1 MVLVLRLRDGNNN
14 KPDGPL
20 HSVLAARRRCRRVM
34 ALKMYRYRV
43 CVMSGVAIVVVVVV
57 VDTVDLAF
65 SMMSLAVKA
74 QLHPKATHHMKIQ
87 MRRMES
93 SSPIPAHRYVLTTQ
107 VRTLEFLA

>member
-1 MVLVLRLRDGNNN
+1 MYVS
-14 KPDGPL
+14 
-20 HSVLAARRRCRRVM
+20 SVVF
-34 ALKMYRYRV
+34 V
-43 CVMSGVAIVVVVVV
+43 CVTFQYLIVVVVVVV